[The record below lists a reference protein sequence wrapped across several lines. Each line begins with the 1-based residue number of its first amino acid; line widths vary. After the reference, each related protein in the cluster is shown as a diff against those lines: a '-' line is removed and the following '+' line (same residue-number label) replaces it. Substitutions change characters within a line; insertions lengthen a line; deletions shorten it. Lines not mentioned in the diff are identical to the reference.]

1 MEAHKERAEQE
12 QAMKK
17 KAEKESEEA
26 GNENNAAKPVTVK
39 DLIRE
44 SIIACATTGDG
55 EDDINRAQQPDDV
68 LAFSRSVN
76 KIDSSLQ

>member
-17 KAEKESEEA
+17 KAEKESDEA
-26 GNENNAAKPVTVK
+26 GNKNNAGKPVTVK

-44 SIIACATTGDG
+44 SIITTATGDE
-55 EDDINRAQQPDDV
+55 EDGVNRAQQPDDV

-76 KIDSSLQ
+76 RIDSSHQ

>member
-1 MEAHKERAEQE
+1 MEAHRERAEQE
-12 QAMKK
+12 QATKK
-17 KAEKESEEA
+17 KAEKESDEA
-26 GNENNAAKPVTVK
+26 GNKNNAAKPVTVK

-44 SIIACATTGDG
+44 SIITTATGDE
-55 EDDINRAQQPDDV
+55 EDGVNRAHQPDDV

>member
-17 KAEKESEEA
+17 KAEKESDEA
-26 GNENNAAKPVTVK
+26 GNKNNAAKPVTVK
-39 DLIRE
+39 GLIRE
-44 SIIACATTGDG
+44 SIITTTTGDD
-55 EDDINRAQQPDDV
+55 EDGVNRAQQPDDV